1 MRVSYRFISSARVG
15 LSRKISSAGCATA
28 TYETTYCSLH
38 IPGVLASLLQLD
50 ALLWLTQFS
59 LRRDAFWAQ
68 HTDLDYCRLLD

>member
-15 LSRKISSAGCATA
+15 LSRKISSAGCV